1 MVTYSRYPDWWL
13 RIRASLLR
21 TRAGRGADPRS
32 PFTRVGQAHSRRVLA
47 CPSAFPRRAR
57 KVRQAPARPPR
68 HGGQHVRSGDSPV
81 RPVDDKLH
89 APARAILAMPMRLP
103 TLLDANDGG
112 SPGEGRP
119 DQRTAPRLV
128 DVGPPS
134 WRTRFVRWSNRA
146 PRAKRG
152 SVSFFLFVAVGV
164 LTIAGGSLLIVSLA
178 TLE

>member
-1 MVTYSRYPDWWL
+1 
-13 RIRASLLR
+13 
-21 TRAGRGADPRS
+21 
-32 PFTRVGQAHSRRVLA
+32 
-47 CPSAFPRRAR
+47 
-57 KVRQAPARPPR
+57 
-68 HGGQHVRSGDSPV
+68 
-81 RPVDDKLH
+81 
-89 APARAILAMPMRLP
+89 MPMRLP
-103 TLLDANDGG
+103 ILLDVDDDG

-119 DQRTAPRLV
+119 DQRPAPRLV

-152 SVSFFLFVAVGV
+152 SVGFFLFVAVGV